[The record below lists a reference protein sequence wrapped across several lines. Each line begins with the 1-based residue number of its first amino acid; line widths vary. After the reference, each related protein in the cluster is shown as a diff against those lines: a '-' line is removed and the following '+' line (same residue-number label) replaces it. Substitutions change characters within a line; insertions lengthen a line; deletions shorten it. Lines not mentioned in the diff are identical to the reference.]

1 LKYYGIE
8 ITVFYLFLMRRL
20 PEIIVIGLV
29 LFYKKYI
36 SPFLPNVCRFEPTCS
51 TYMIEAVRKYGVIRG
66 TLKGLW
72 RILRCNPW
80 NPGGDDPP

>member
-1 LKYYGIE
+1 
-8 ITVFYLFLMRRL
+8 MRRL

-29 LFYKKYI
+29 LFYKKCI

-72 RILRCNPW
+72 RIIRCNPW
-80 NPGGDDPP
+80 NPGGYDPP